1 MMAAGYRI
9 GLPIA
14 FGSDAIHD
22 LPGHTRGSQTLLW
35 IDSYVAAG
43 LPPSAILRGLTGNA
57 ARLLGVDH
65 ERGSIRTGLAAD
77 LVAVLDNPLADIQ
90 TLKRVMFVMKNG
102 RVIRNDTARATS

>member
-57 ARLLGVDH
+57 ARLLVSTMSVARSARD
-65 ERGSIRTGLAAD
+65 SQPISSPCWTIRS
-77 LVAVLDNPLADIQ
+77 
-90 TLKRVMFVMKNG
+90 R
-102 RVIRNDTARATS
+102 TSRRSSG

>member
-1 MMAAGYRI
+1 VDRQ
-9 GLPIA
+9 L
-14 FGSDAIHD
+14 
-22 LPGHTRGSQTLLW
+22 RGSR
-35 IDSYVAAG
+35 AAAQCYPAWTDRQRG
-43 LPPSAILRGLTGNA
+43 APPR
-57 ARLLGVDH
+57 VDH